1 MKFRFLV
8 LYGLILLMSV
18 ISGNQLV
25 NLVYAQSDNGSKP
38 TNIDT
43 EINDLL
49 NKVGRGNIIDST
61 IDSLMQG
68 MGSSP
73 SSNSSSSSSSPLNSL
88 LPPSSS
94 SSISSPPGS
103 TPTANSSSSN
113 SSSSSSSS
121 LNSLLPP
128 SSSSSSSSSLN
139 SLLPPSS
146 SSSSASP
153 PNKSTLPNTSNVVN
167 SEIMSLLKNQDSSE
181 SSVTINQVKNQNM
194 KYFAKIV
201 DKNSNNEDIISSNSL
216 TEFNN
221 ELLKFCLGS
230 GIDYYSCSSIIQDS
244 VQSAQFTST
253 YMGPATINTDLIGYS
268 LELKIK

>member
-1 MKFRFLV
+1 
-8 LYGLILLMSV
+8 LMSV

-73 SSNSSSSSSSPLNSL
+73 SSNSSSSSSS
-88 LPPSSS
+88 
-94 SSISSPPGS
+94 
-103 TPTANSSSSN
+103 
-113 SSSSSSSS
+113 S

-146 SSSSASP
+146 SSSNSSP
-153 PNKSTLPNTSNVVN
+153 PNKSALPNTSNVVN

-201 DKNSNNEDIISSNSL
+201 DKNSNNEDIVSSNSL

-221 ELLKFCLGS
+221 ELLKFCLES

-253 YMGPATINTDLIGYS
+253 YMGPATVNTDLIGYS

>member
-8 LYGLILLMSV
+8 LYGLILLVSG

-25 NLVYAQSDNGSKP
+25 NLVYAQSDNASNP

-94 SSISSPPGS
+94 SSSSSP
-103 TPTANSSSSN
+103 
-113 SSSSSSSS
+113 

-128 SSSSSSSSSLN
+128 SSSSSSSS
-139 SLLPPSS
+139 PQ
-146 SSSSASP
+146 
-153 PNKSTLPNTSNVVN
+153 NKSSLPNTSNVVN

-201 DKNSNNEDIISSNSL
+201 DKNSNNEDIFSSNSL

-221 ELLKFCLGS
+221 ELLKFCLES

-253 YMGPATINTDLIGYS
+253 YMGPATVNTDLIGYS